1 MIRVGITGQP
11 GFVGTHLYN
20 ELGLF
25 PDEFL
30 RIPFEDSYFQSEDK
44 LRSFVRECDVIVHL
58 AAMNR
63 HPDALSLIHI

>member
-30 RIPFEDSYFQSEDK
+30 RI
-44 LRSFVRECDVIVHL
+44 LLCANV
-58 AAMNR
+58 M
-63 HPDALSLIHI
+63 LSCIWPL

>member
-30 RIPFEDSYFQSEDK
+30 RIPFEDSYFRARINCV
-44 LRSFVRECDVIVHL
+44 LLCVNV
-58 AAMNR
+58 M
-63 HPDALSLIHI
+63 LSCIWPL